1 MNETMRPGF
10 TEDDTVTARALD
22 RNSTHPV
29 PYRPEQ
35 LFSDWGA

>member
-1 MNETMRPGF
+1 MPEFMSPGF
-10 TEDDTVTARALD
+10 TDDDTIAAPAAAPTGA
-22 RNSTHPV
+22 V

>member
-1 MNETMRPGF
+1 MSNYIPPG
-10 TEDDTVTARALD
+10 DDEAVIADAVEPIGATA
-22 RNSTHPV
+22 V